1 MTDRELK
8 RYAITGMLVRI
19 EAEEKRYNFVKDEKQ
34 KELLKIQI
42 EKMKNDYNF
51 LLEELRNN

>member
-19 EAEEKRYNFVKDEKQ
+19 EAEEKRIPFIKDEKL
-34 KELLKIQI
+34 KANSKRLLEEL
-42 EKMKNDYNF
+42 KNDYNN
-51 LLEELRNN
+51 LLDELRK